1 LRSPTSLGQI
11 HGSLAYYDAMQ
22 AFIPLKSHSERVPGK
37 NFKLLGGKPLYLWII
52 TTLLQI
58 PEINEIVIDTDSDD
72 SDLWKLAEHPRIVI
86 KKRAPNLVGDFV
98 SMNEIILDYLATA
111 SENDFLM
118 THVTNPF
125 LSQGTIIKAI
135 QDYYEQKEKGFDSL
149 FSVSIIQG
157 RLFNQQAKPINHD
170 PSKLLRTQDLETI
183 FLENSCLYLFDKATF
198 LKNNAR
204 IGSKPY
210 LLAIPALDAID
221 IDTREEWDL
230 AQKIASGISTVIR
243 N

>member
-1 LRSPTSLGQI
+1 
-11 HGSLAYYDAMQ
+11 MQ

-52 TTLLQI
+52 TTLLMI
-58 PEINEIVIDTDSDD
+58 PEVNGIVIDTDSDD
-72 SDLWKLAEHPRIVI
+72 RDLWKLAEHPKIEL

-118 THVTNPF
+118 THATNPF
-125 LSQGTIIKAI
+125 LSKGTIVKAI
-135 QDYYEQKEKGFDSL
+135 QDYYDQKEKGFDSL
-149 FSVSIIQG
+149 FSVSAIQG
-157 RLFNQQAKPINHD
+157 RLFNQLAKPINHD
-170 PSKLLRTQDLETI
+170 PSKLIRTQDLETI

-198 LKNNAR
+198 LKNDAR

-210 LLAIPALDAID
+210 LLTIPALDAID
-221 IDTREEWDL
+221 IDTKEEWDL
-230 AQKIASGISTVIR
+230 AQKIASGLSAV
-243 N
+243 NPN